1 LRSRPRCSARNAHA
15 IIATVLPDGRFHVPR
30 TSGRNA
36 FLQLLV
42 DEGVTHLFGNP
53 GTTELPIME
62 VVPDFAR
69 LKFVL
74 GLQESIVLGM
84 ADGYCRA
91 SHRLAAANVHV
102 MPGLGNA
109 MGALYNA
116 KFAGSPVI
124 LTAGQQEQGHGLL
137 EPLLYEPLV
146 PVAQPLV
153 KWAIE
158 VTRAADLP
166 RILHR
171 AAKIALTPPTGP
183 VFLSLPGDVLD
194 DTLELDI
201 GRPVRVVHSTRPDD
215 ATLSRLAAMLRAA
228 KNPAILAGHELA
240 RHDAFAAAAEL
251 AERLGAPVFGDSI
264 PYAAPFPSE
273 HPAYM
278 GALSRSQQQVR
289 ALLEPYDL
297 LICLGADLLRMSV
310 YSPVEPLPDGLAVI
324 HVSERA
330 HELGKNY
337 RTDLAL
343 HASVSETL
351 KALLP
356 LLHDLPRPHPRL
368 AGLRQ
373 RNWSAQRD
381 AARVQALRAAETAPI
396 DPSYLTLRFAEAL
409 PDDAVVVDEGLV
421 SSASLPRFL
430 TLRDPRSFYGLASGG
445 LGFALPGAVG
455 IGLALP
461 DRPVAAIVGDGSA
474 MYGIQALWTAAHE
487 KLPITYVIANNRGY
501 RIIKERLVAMRK
513 TNRFTGMD
521 IREPDIDFVALGTS
535 FGLKSTRITDPHD
548 LAPALRAAFASGVPN
563 LIDVRVADGFGG

>member
-1 LRSRPRCSARNAHA
+1 
-15 IIATVLPDGRFHVPR
+15 LPH
-30 TSGRNA
+30 TSGRSA

-62 VVPDFAR
+62 VVPDFPQV
-69 LKFVL
+69 KFVL

-116 KFAGSPVI
+116 KFSGSPVI

-153 KWAIE
+153 KWAVE

-194 DTLELDI
+194 ETAEMDM
-201 GRPVRVVHSTRPDD
+201 GHPVRVVASSRPNDE
-215 ATLSRLAAMLRAA
+215 TLARFAAMLRHA
-228 KNPAILAGHELA
+228 KRPALLAGHELA
-240 RHDAFAAAAEL
+240 RHDAFTEAAEL
-251 AERLGAPVFGDSI
+251 AERLGAPVFGDSV
-264 PYAAPFPSE
+264 PYTVPFPTD

-278 GALSRSQQQVR
+278 GSLSRQQKQVR
-289 ALLEPYDL
+289 AVLEPYDL

-310 YSPVEPLPDGLAVI
+310 YSPVEPLPEGLPVI

-337 RTDLAL
+337 RTDLAV
-343 HASVSETL
+343 HANVKQTL
-351 KALLP
+351 TALLP
-356 LLHDLPRPHPRL
+356 LLPDLPRQHPRL
-368 AGLRQ
+368 AELKQ
-373 RNWSAQRD
+373 SNWSAQREQ
-381 AARVQALRAAETAPI
+381 ARAEAMRAAGTSPI
-396 DPSYLTLRFAEAL
+396 DPAYLALRLAEAL
-409 PDDAVVVDEGLV
+409 PGDAVVVDEGLV
-421 SSASLPRFL
+421 STYSLPRFL
-430 TLRDPRSFYGLASGG
+430 SLRDTRAYYGLASGG
-445 LGFALPGAVG
+445 LGFAVPGAVG
-455 IGLALP
+455 ISLALP
-461 DRPVAAIVGDGSA
+461 DRPIAAIVGDGSA
-474 MYGIQALWTAAHE
+474 MYGIQGLWTAAHE

-501 RIIKERLVAMRK
+501 RIIKERLVSFRK
-513 TNRFTGMD
+513 TDAFTGMD
-521 IREPDIDFVALGTS
+521 LREPDINFVALGAS
-535 FGLKSTRITDPHD
+535 LGLKSKRVTDPHD
-548 LAPALRAAFASGVPN
+548 IAPALRAAFASGEPN